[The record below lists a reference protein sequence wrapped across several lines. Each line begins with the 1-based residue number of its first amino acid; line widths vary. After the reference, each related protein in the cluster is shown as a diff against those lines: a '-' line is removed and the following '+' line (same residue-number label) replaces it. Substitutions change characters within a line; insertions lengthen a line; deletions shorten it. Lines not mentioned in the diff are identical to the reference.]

1 MRIYAQTPARRT
13 RQLVAD
19 LLALAVIVGAAWFA
33 RLVHRTIML
42 LVGPGQ
48 AAQSAGNQLAN
59 GLNDAGNAASKV
71 PLVGGTLKK
80 PLLDAAQAGTSL
92 AQAGQ
97 AEQHSVSRLAFM
109 IAFVLVAVP
118 VAAVLLVWLPP
129 RIRWLR
135 SSSQAQ
141 RLLAAPGGAD
151 LFALR
156 ALTGPLR
163 DLAGLRDGDA
173 DLVGAWRRGDQA
185 VIDDL
190 ARVGLRQVGLRPPR
204 GGAVA

>member
-13 RQLVAD
+13 RQVLAD
-19 LLALAVIVGAAWFA
+19 LLAIAVIVGAAWFA

-48 AAQSAGNQLAN
+48 AAQSAGNRLAG
-59 GLNDAGNAASKV
+59 GLHDAGNAASRV
-71 PLVGGTLKK
+71 PLVGGALKQ
-80 PLLDAAQAGTSL
+80 PLLDAAEAGTGL
-92 AQAGQ
+92 VLAGQ
-97 AEQHSVSRLAFM
+97 AAEHTVSRLAFM

-118 VAAVLLVWLPP
+118 VVTVLLLWLPP

-156 ALTGPLR
+156 ALTGPLQ
-163 DLAGLRDGDA
+163 DLAGLRTADGGLA
-173 DLVGAWRRGDQA
+173 AAWRRGDRE

-190 ARVGLRQVGLRPPR
+190 ARVGLRRVGLQPPR
-204 GGAVA
+204 